1 MSSTKAEDMLTSI
14 SLEAVKALLVD
25 NEIEVPSNM
34 DGQSETAINFYMFQQ
49 FASQINVLFEE
60 QEGLLDSVAKAK
72 NDNEI
77 LQKIL
82 AKTLKRVESLER
94 KMKRRAKRDD

>member
-1 MSSTKAEDMLTSI
+1 MLTSI

>member
-14 SLEAVKALLVD
+14 SLEAVKALLAD